1 MDVVKLGE
9 FVSIK
14 IAHVSDIHV
23 RKLKYHKEYRAVFEQ
38 LYDKLRE
45 EKPDIIVNTGDTF
58 HTKLDLSPEA
68 IRMMS
73 ELFVGLADIAPYH
86 MILGN
91 HDMNL
96 KNSGRLDA
104 ISPIVDYLEH
114 PNIHFHKY
122 ASVVEVAPGIDLH
135 VLSIV
140 DPENWQKQLPD
151 DRVSIALYHGSVV
164 GSVTDSGWMMTH
176 GDISL
181 EELEKYD
188 YAMLGDIHKTDQ
200 KVDNDGRARYPGS
213 LVQQNHGESNDKGYL
228 VWDIQDKNTWTTRH
242 VSLTN
247 PKPFI
252 TIELTRKGRMPK
264 NISIPL
270 GARLRLV
277 SNNNLPLDSMKRAV
291 DIAKHRFKP
300 ETISFLNRAS
310 GERGSVE
317 GITDGLQ
324 TENLRDIKVQEELI
338 DEYLVDYEVPEK
350 TLEKVYELNK
360 KYNKIVE
367 DNEDVSR
374 NINWKLVDFEFDNL
388 FNYGDGNN
396 VSFEE
401 LSGIIGIFGKNFSG
415 KSSIIDGILWTLFN
429 TTSKNERK
437 NLNVIN
443 QNKEFCRGK
452 VKIQIDD
459 RVYTVERSA
468 KKYVKRLKGAETLE
482 AKTDLNF
489 EVFDPVMGE
498 TVSLNGLTRTLTDAN
513 IRKQFGT
520 LDDFSVSSL
529 SSQHGA
535 LAFIDEGSTRRKEII
550 AKFLDLELFDRKFKL
565 AKEDSVDLKGAL
577 KRLESKNYDEELES
591 AEALLSESRIGL
603 ADRRQ
608 LCSSLKS
615 ALVELKEVD
624 SEIQNKIDSIPA
636 EIIDISTVRKEIAS
650 KQNQIISL
658 ESRNNEINNTLKFK
672 QQLYKKVNDFIT
684 EFDLEHYTKL
694 QNEINGKSS
703 ELSNKEK
710 EIDKLTDDY
719 ENVIN
724 KEKLLN
730 SIPCGTSY
738 PTCKFIR
745 DAHIAVANKTTIE
758 VEQKNVLDAI
768 EELKQ
773 QILKFSPDEVEEQL
787 EKYRNIENS
796 KHEISSNIADM
807 NLELEKNKNLVHTI
821 TNKLDELQTKH
832 DEYEL
837 NKEAIENL
845 ELLVAQ
851 LNKCRYKI
859 KQTESRI
866 SDCEAATLEFVKSV
880 GSYEQ
885 KIENINE
892 QKQEYRDLQTEFA
905 AFDLF
910 MQCMH
915 PNGIAYDVI
924 KKKIPVINEEVAKVL
939 ANIVDFE
946 VFFEAAGN
954 KFDINIKHPKYEER
968 PIEMASG
975 AEKSLSAMA
984 IRLALLGVSSLP
996 KSDLFILDEP
1006 GTALDEDNMSGF
1018 IQILELIK
1026 VYFKNVLLISHLD
1039 SLKDCVD
1046 MQIVI
1051 DKKAGYAKVNQ

>member
-1 MDVVKLGE
+1 VT
-9 FVSIK
+9 IK

-38 LYDKLRE
+38 LYEKLRE

-58 HTKLDLSPEA
+58 HTKLDMSPEA
-68 IRMMS
+68 IKMMS

-140 DPENWQKQLPD
+140 DPENWQKELPQ
-151 DRVSIALYHGSVV
+151 DRVNIALYHGSVV

-181 EELEKYD
+181 DELEKYD

-200 KVDNDGRARYPGS
+200 KVDNHGRAKYPGS

-228 VWDIQDKNTWTTRH
+228 IWDIEDKNTWTTRH

-264 NISIPL
+264 NISIPF

-277 SNNNLPLDSMKRAV
+277 SNNNLPLDTMKRAV

-317 GITDGLQ
+317 SLTDGLQ

-452 VKIQIDD
+452 VKIQIGDKT
-459 RVYTVERSA
+459 YTVERSA
-468 KKYVKRLKGAETLE
+468 KKYVKRLKGEETLE
-482 AKTDLNF
+482 AKTELNF

-498 TVSLNGLTRTLTDAN
+498 TTSLNGLTRTLTDAN

-577 KRLESKNYDEELES
+577 KRLESKNYDEDLET
-591 AEALLSESRIGL
+591 ATALLSEARTGL
-603 ADRRQ
+603 TERKE
-608 LCSSLKS
+608 LCDSLKS
-615 ALVELKEVD
+615 ALSELRDVD
-624 SEIQNKIDSIPA
+624 SEIQNKINSIPA
-636 EIIDISTVRKEIAS
+636 EIIDISTVRKQIAA

-658 ESRNNEINNTLKFK
+658 ESRNNEINSDLKFK
-672 QQLYKKVNDFIT
+672 QQLYKKVNDFVN

-694 QNEINGKSS
+694 QNEINTKNS
-703 ELSNKEK
+703 ELSDKEK
-710 EIDKLTDDY
+710 QIDKLSDDY

-730 SIPCGTSY
+730 NIPCGTSY

-758 VEQKNVLDAI
+758 AEQNSVLNSI
-768 EELKQ
+768 EELKNL
-773 QILKFSPDEVEEQL
+773 INDFNPDEVDEQL

-796 KHEISSNIADM
+796 KHEISSSIADM
-807 NLELEKNKNLVHTI
+807 NLELEKNKNLIHTI

-851 LNKCRYKI
+851 LNKCHYKI
-859 KQTESRI
+859 EQTEKRI
-866 SDCEAATLEFVKSV
+866 NDCDTATLELVKSV

-885 KIENINE
+885 KIETIKE
-892 QKQEYRDLQTEFA
+892 QKQEYQDLQTEFA

-924 KKKIPVINEEVAKVL
+924 KKKIPVINEEIAKVL

>member
-1 MDVVKLGE
+1 M
-9 FVSIK
+9 SIK

-58 HTKLDLSPEA
+58 HTKLDMSPEA
-68 IRMMS
+68 IKMMS

-140 DPENWQKQLPD
+140 DPENWKQELPE
-151 DRVSIALYHGSVV
+151 DRVNIALYHGSVV

-181 EELEKYD
+181 DELEKYD

-228 VWDIQDKNTWTTRH
+228 IWDIENKNTWSTRH

-277 SNNNLPLDSMKRAV
+277 SNNNLPLDTMKRAV

-300 ETISFLNRAS
+300 ESISFLNRAS
-310 GERGSVE
+310 GERGSVD
-317 GITDGLQ
+317 GLTDGLQ

-338 DEYLVDYEVPEK
+338 DEYLVDYEASQE
-350 TLEKVYELNK
+350 TIEKVYELNK

-374 NINWKLVDFEFDNL
+374 NINWKLVGFEFDNL
-388 FNYGDGNN
+388 FNYGEGNSI
-396 VSFEE
+396 SFEE
-401 LSGIIGIFGKNFSG
+401 LSGIVGIFGKNFSG

-443 QNKEFCRGK
+443 QNKEYCKGK
-452 VKIQIDD
+452 VTIQINDL
-459 RVYTVERSA
+459 VYTVERSA
-468 KKYVKRLKGAETLE
+468 KKYIKRLKGEETLE
-482 AKTDLNF
+482 AKTELNF
-489 EVFDPVMGE
+489 EVYDPVMGE
-498 TVSLNGLTRTLTDAN
+498 TRSLNGLTRTLTDAN

-520 LDDFSVSSL
+520 LEDFAVSSL

-577 KRLESKNYDEELES
+577 RRLETKNYDEELD
-591 AEALLSESRIGL
+591 AAATLLNEAKTNLTSQSETCSNLKL
-603 ADRRQ
+603 A
-608 LCSSLKS
+608 LN
-615 ALVELKEVD
+615 ELNDVYLEV
-624 SEIQNKIDSIPA
+624 QNKIDSIPA

-650 KQNQIISL
+650 KQNQIVSL
-658 ESRNNEINNTLKFK
+658 ESRNNDINGALKFK
-672 QQLYKKVNDFIT
+672 QQLYKKVNNFVN
-684 EFDLEHYTKL
+684 EFDLEYYTNL
-694 QNEINGKSS
+694 QEEINDKNT
-703 ELSNKEK
+703 ELFDKEK
-710 EIDKLTDDY
+710 EFDRLADEY

-724 KEKLLN
+724 KQKLLEEHEYDPN
-730 SIPCGTSY
+730 CQY
-738 PTCKFIR
+738 CRNNEFVKE
-745 DAHIAVANKTTIE
+745 AHIVVANKTSIE
-758 VEQKNVLDAI
+758 AEQMNVLNFI
-768 EELKQ
+768 NKLRI
-773 QILKFSPDEVEEQL
+773 QISNFNPKEVEEQL

-807 NLELEKNKNLVHTI
+807 NLELEKNKNSIHTVSSKLV
-821 TNKLDELQTKH
+821 ELQTKH
-832 DEYEL
+832 DEYEH

-851 LNKCRYKI
+851 LNKCAYKI
-859 KQTESRI
+859 EQTQNKI
-866 SDCEAATLEFVKSV
+866 NICDKATLELVKSV

-885 KIENINE
+885 KIENIKE
-892 QKQEYRDLQTEFA
+892 QKKEYQDLQTEFA
-905 AFDLF
+905 AYDLF
-910 MQCMH
+910 MRCMH

-924 KKKIPVINEEVAKVL
+924 KKKIPVINEEIAKVL
-939 ANIVDFE
+939 ANIVEFE

-975 AEKSLSAMA
+975 AEKSLTAMA